1 MSVWGLPIACLLGA
15 AGLVWIDGPLSR
27 GLRWMGGQLG
37 GDIRR
42 ELETLQQYG
51 AIGSVVIIA
60 IVISVMDPAK
70 RERLWDW
77 LLAMLATAVV
87 VLPMK
92 MLVGRPRPKFD
103 DPFVFLGPIGTY
115 TVDAEKGPKH
125 AWEVWGGI
133 SSDLW
138 SMPSSHT
145 AYAVVLSVFLA
156 VTYPKLR
163 GLAWAMMGIVGAC
176 RVLFGAHYP
185 SDVLVG
191 AAVAWAISVPIVQGG
206 LGRKWIG
213 ARVMDRFGE
222 PGEGWARGVGSDA
235 GGVGS
240 DVGVSG
246 EAGLGGGA
254 GSNRAGG

>member
-1 MSVWGLPIACLLGA
+1 MPMVCLIAALGVFW
-15 AGLVWIDGPLSR
+15 LDGPLSR
-27 GLRWMGGQLG
+27 WIRSLG
-37 GDIRR
+37 GLMRGDVHR

-51 AIGSVVIIA
+51 ALGSVVIIA
-60 IVISVMDPAK
+60 IVIWKLDPGK

-77 LLAMLATAVV
+77 LVAMLATAAVV
-87 VLPMK
+87 VPMK
-92 MLVGRPRPKFD
+92 MLVGRPRPEFG
-103 DPFVFLGPIGTY
+103 DPFTLLGPTGAY
-115 TVDAEKGPKH
+115 TIHAEDGPKH

-156 VTYPKLR
+156 VCYPKLR
-163 GLAWAMMGIVGAC
+163 GLAWAMVWIVGAC

-191 AAVAWAISVPIVQGG
+191 AAVAWVVSVPIVQGG

-213 ARVMDRFGE
+213 AMVMERLG
-222 PGEGWARGVGSDA
+222 GAA
-235 GGVGS
+235 GGTAR
-240 DVGVSG
+240 
-246 EAGLGGGA
+246 ETAG
-254 GSNRAGG
+254 